1 MHIIKLKDLLHEQKL
16 IEAVSDLPPVKF
28 ISPPAQ
34 HAYAQPA
41 GDGAGKPYTQ
51 HNIDFK
57 GVASTSGVTS
67 TKLATAL
74 NIARGS
80 GDIIQKAM
88 EIIRPEENNKKMK
101 VVSVNKQKYKNYEQ
115 STDMWH
121 PYPDKSG
128 WRIGYGHWSQNKPS
142 GPITNKQ
149 AEENLKVDIQSKINL
164 AKRLI
169 ENFEKFPDAVK
180 LGIINSLYRGEK
192 SPNAFRELNKPEPNF
207 LEAAKAYIDT
217 KDKSAI
223 ERMKMNAGL
232 IASGHTSKSDQ
243 Q

>member
-1 MHIIKLKDLLHEQKL
+1 MRIIKLKDLLHEHKI
-16 IEAVSDLPPVKF
+16 IEADLPPVKF
-28 ISPPAQ
+28 IEPPAQ
-34 HAYAQPA
+34 HAYGQAA
-41 GDGAGKPYTQ
+41 GDAAGKPYTQ
-51 HNIDFK
+51 PNIDFK
-57 GVASTSGVTS
+57 GVANTSGVKS

-101 VVSVNKQKYKNYEQ
+101 VVSVNGQKYKNYEI

-128 WRIGYGHWSQNKPS
+128 WSIGYGHWSQKKPS
-142 GPITNKQ
+142 GPITDKQ

-164 AKRLI
+164 ANRLI
-169 ENFEKFPDAVK
+169 KNFEKFPDAVK

-192 SPNAFRELNKPEPNF
+192 SPNAFRELNKPSPNF
-207 LEAAKAYIDT
+207 LLAAKLYIDT

-223 ERMKMNAGL
+223 GRMQMNAGL
-232 IASGHTSKSDQ
+232 IASGQPQKSDQ

>member
-1 MHIIKLKDLLHEQKL
+1 MRIIKLKDLLREHKI
-16 IEAVSDLPPVKF
+16 IEADLPPVKS
-28 ISPPAQ
+28 IEPPAQ
-34 HAYAQPA
+34 HAYGQAA
-41 GDGAGKPYTQ
+41 GDAAGKPYTQ
-51 HNIDFK
+51 PNIDFK
-57 GVASTSGVTS
+57 GVANTSGVKS

-88 EIIRPEENNKKMK
+88 EIIRPEENNKEMK
-101 VVSVNKQKYKNYEQ
+101 FVFVNKQKYKNYEK
-115 STDMWH
+115 STNTWH

-128 WRIGYGHWSQNKPS
+128 WSIGYGHWSQNKPS
-142 GPITNKQ
+142 GPITDKQ

-169 ENFEKFPDAVK
+169 KINFEKFPDAVK

-192 SPNAFRELNKPEPNF
+192 SPNAFRELNKPEPDF

-232 IASGHTSKSDQ
+232 IASGHTSDQ

>member
-1 MHIIKLKDLLHEQKL
+1 MRIIKLKDLLHEHKI
-16 IEAVSDLPPVKF
+16 IEADLPPVKF
-28 ISPPAQ
+28 IEPPAQ
-34 HAYAQPA
+34 HAYGQAA
-41 GDGAGKPYTQ
+41 GDAAGKPYTQ
-51 HNIDFK
+51 PNIDFK
-57 GVASTSGVTS
+57 GVANTSGVKS

-88 EIIRPEENNKKMK
+88 EIIRPEENNKEMK
-101 VVSVNKQKYKNYEQ
+101 FVSVNGQKYKNYEI
-115 STDMWH
+115 STETWH

-128 WRIGYGHWSQNKPS
+128 WSIGYGHWSPKKPS
-142 GPITNKQ
+142 AITDKQ
-149 AEENLKVDIQSKINL
+149 AEKNLKADIRSKITI

-169 ENFEKFPDAVK
+169 PINFEKFPDAVK

-192 SPNAFRELNKPEPNF
+192 SPNAFRELNKPSPNF
-207 LEAAKAYIDT
+207 LLAAKLYIDT

-223 ERMKMNAGL
+223 GRMQMNAGL
-232 IASGHTSKSDQ
+232 LASGHTSDQ